1 MRSGALP
8 PGSALPPVRQLAVEL
23 GVNPNTVAAA
33 YARLRAA
40 GRVLTAGRKGTRVA
54 GAPPSPT
61 PVYAAP
67 EGLRDLA
74 GGQVDAAL
82 LPRLRGQAWTQALAQ
97 PLDGVAGDAP
107 LLAQAAH

>member
-67 EGLRDLA
+67 EGLRAFLNTEDYY
-74 GGQVDAAL
+74 
-82 LPRLRGQAWTQALAQ
+82 RR
-97 PLDGVAGDAP
+97 
-107 LLAQAAH
+107 